1 MPPLNL
7 RIMIPEKEKKNNN
20 LTVYASYKEIEPSE
34 DKHDLAWVPL
44 KRSNIN
50 ISGERGP
57 KPNIK
62 VFASNII
69 YFTFISSTFIEHTF
83 IPIYNNPTFFVK

>member
-1 MPPLNL
+1 
-7 RIMIPEKEKKNNN
+7 MIPEKEKKNNN

-34 DKHDLAWVPL
+34 EKHDLAWVPL

-62 VFASNII
+62 VFASNMI
-69 YFTFISSTFIEHTF
+69 YFTFISAKGATITVKPNFSDST
-83 IPIYNNPTFFVK
+83 